1 MDTSSYEYSKK
12 LQLDDFSYV
21 LIERISMS
29 MVRISPNLR
38 HFESTGDFNIE
49 VESKDKNLYVGLSLN
64 EDQVLDIINIIENT
78 LSNSQEPIEF
88 TSIDHVELIKK
99 DDKTSLDIQL
109 GPTLISINFTAIN
122 DVKQFCSILKEA
134 ARKQNTSDHAQGNV
148 VYKKK
153 LDEVKYMEENK
164 IVDHFFDQIKG
175 GRLDEKNIIKPLET
189 TEDKLEKNKERY
201 CTGIHK
207 NHACTGIH
215 KKL

>member
-1 MDTSSYEYSKK
+1 
-12 LQLDDFSYV
+12 
-21 LIERISMS
+21 MS

-78 LSNSQEPIEF
+78 LSNSREPIEF

-99 DDKTSLDIQL
+99 YDKTSLDIQL

-134 ARKQNTSDHAQGNV
+134 SRKQNTSDHAQGNI
-148 VYKKK
+148 VYKK
-153 LDEVKYMEENK
+153 
-164 IVDHFFDQIKG
+164 
-175 GRLDEKNIIKPLET
+175 
-189 TEDKLEKNKERY
+189 
-201 CTGIHK
+201 
-207 NHACTGIH
+207 
-215 KKL
+215 